1 MLLLFLLMFS
11 GKFSDQENAWRAER
25 EASMKSENSWLT
37 IVGLYWL
44 EEGPN
49 RFGTDSDIEIV
60 LPTHS
65 TVAHAGI
72 FTYRDG
78 KVTYKMNRA
87 QRMMVDGKIRNEG
100 ELALGEIASH
110 NHLRMFLI
118 ERGGR
123 IALRVRDL
131 RARNFVD
138 FKELDFYRPKEKYVV
153 DAVFEPYD
161 QVKTIQISTIIQT
174 EIELLVPGV
183 LKFEYRG
190 KSYEILPTL
199 ETMEDKQFFI
209 MLKDQTSGATT
220 YGGGRYMYVPRPEG
234 QTLKLNFN
242 RAYNPPCAYTDHATC
257 PLPPPENWLD
267 FPIEAGERLYK
278 RPGSSDH

>member
-1 MLLLFLLMFS
+1 MLLFFLLMFTDT
-11 GKFSDQENAWRAER
+11 FTENEYEWRAER

-49 RFGTDSDIEIV
+49 RFGTDTDLEIV

-65 TVAHAGI
+65 TVAHAGT
-72 FTYRDG
+72 FTYRNG

-87 QRMMVDGKIRNEG
+87 QRMVVDGKIRNDG
-100 ELALGEIASH
+100 ELALGEIAGH

-138 FKELDFYRPKEKYVV
+138 FKELDFYRPKSKY
-153 DAVFEPYD
+153 AVNATYEPYD
-161 QVKTIQISTIIQT
+161 QPKTITIATIINT
-174 EIELLVPGV
+174 EIELLVPGI

-190 KSYEILPTL
+190 KSYELLPTVETL
-199 ETMEDKQFFI
+199 EDEEFFI

-234 QTLKLNFN
+234 DSLVLNFN

-257 PLPPPENWLD
+257 PLPPTENWLD
-267 FPIEAGERLYK
+267 FPIEAGERIYK
-278 RPGSSDH
+278 K